1 MTAPPITHDIELV
14 CPLYGSKGTHT
25 AFCTCGWASPELP
38 SAGQAT
44 IAGYTHIRE
53 AKPKESAT

>member
-1 MTAPPITHDIELV
+1 MSAHVLELV

-25 AFCTCGWASPELP
+25 VFCTCGWASPELP

-44 IAGYTHIRE
+44 IAGYSHIRE

>member
-1 MTAPPITHDIELV
+1 MSDHLVRIVTPIYNQRERGAI
-14 CPLYGSKGTHT
+14 
-25 AFCTCGWASPELP
+25 CTCGWASPELP